1 MDSTIHEANA
11 SGFFSTVKKFSN
23 TVGDIAN
30 ADKNFFKKSGARG
43 PYLKGSISNF
53 TQSLIMTFPLLCDDT
68 LSPETASMISRANER
83 NIISMLQLLF
93 ASEQFSAK
101 GGAEA
106 LASVYTGIKNN
117 MSLDDYI
124 DTFGDIADKA
134 QSSLESTSMA
144 ELNKQVKL
152 IEDASIQAVN
162 YGKRFPVDSFSK
174 RSLNDYTVINFNG
187 KYKVKE
193 KPLKE
198 AVVTEEDK
206 NIRPQD
212 AQAMI
217 DLKNAEIDKKV
228 ADGLI
233 TPEKGEQL
241 KLEYQKYVMDQLNTY
256 NQDYANFNKNAYD
269 AQLQY
274 NQRQLLDSDIKKAN
288 EMQPSLIIVRYN
300 ELGQVSDKEGDGI
313 IGQRSFI
320 AGVKS
325 RLIPVDAS
333 DIADRV
339 NVKNKTKINFL
350 NFIRATTGEI
360 GFVKDFLLN
369 LDQAKLDA
377 KNAVK
382 KGPAAKM
389 WKTLEF
395 RATRNERRKLGKAG
409 NDASAIT
416 GLVISQETVNVIKKN
431 YDFDLENVK
440 NSISIMDAYN
450 LLSIII
456 ADESR
461 EVVKFL
467 YAGNDAYEMQAYSF
481 LERESNDK
489 SYKKIINLIS
499 QANGGR

>member
-1 MDSTIHEANA
+1 MDSTIHEAGA
-11 SGFFSTVKKFSN
+11 SGFFSTVKKFSD

-30 ADKNFFKKSGARG
+30 TDKNFFKKSGTKG

-93 ASEQFSAK
+93 ASEQFTAK

-134 QSSLESTSMA
+134 QSSLESTNMA
-144 ELNKQVKL
+144 EFNEQVKL
-152 IEDASIQAVN
+152 IENASNQAIN
-162 YGKRFPVDSFSK
+162 YGKRFPIDSFSK

-198 AVVTEEDK
+198 AVLAED
-206 NIRPQD
+206 IRPQD
-212 AQAMI
+212 AQGMI

-228 ADGLI
+228 ANGFI

-241 KLEYQKYVMDQLNTY
+241 KLEYQKYVMDQLNMN
-256 NQDYANFNKNAYD
+256 NQDYANFNKNTYD

-333 DIADRV
+333 DISDRI

-431 YDFDLENVK
+431 YDFDLENIK
-440 NSISIMDAYN
+440 NAISIMDAYN
-450 LLSIII
+450 LLSLII

-467 YAGNDAYEMQAYSF
+467 YAGNDAFEMQAYSF
-481 LERESNDK
+481 LEREDNDK
-489 SYKKIINLIS
+489 SYKKVINLIS
-499 QANGGR
+499 QSNGGR

>member
-1 MDSTIHEANA
+1 MDSTIHEAGA
-11 SGFFSTVKKFSN
+11 SGFFSTVKKFSD

-30 ADKNFFKKSGARG
+30 TDKNFFKKSGTKG

-93 ASEQFSAK
+93 ASEQFTAK

-134 QSSLESTSMA
+134 QSSLESTNMA
-144 ELNKQVKL
+144 EFNEQVKL
-152 IEDASIQAVN
+152 IENASIQAIN

-198 AVVTEEDK
+198 AVLAED
-206 NIRPQD
+206 IRPQD
-212 AQAMI
+212 AQGMI

-228 ADGLI
+228 ANGFI

-241 KLEYQKYVMDQLNTY
+241 KLEYQKYVMDQLNMN
-256 NQDYANFNKNAYD
+256 NQDYANFNKNTYD

-333 DIADRV
+333 DISDRI

-431 YDFDLENVK
+431 YDFDLENIK
-440 NSISIMDAYN
+440 NAISIMDAYN
-450 LLSIII
+450 LLSLII

-467 YAGNDAYEMQAYSF
+467 YAGNDAFEMQAYSF
-481 LERESNDK
+481 LEREDNDK
-489 SYKKIINLIS
+489 SYKKVINLIS
-499 QANGGR
+499 QSNGGR